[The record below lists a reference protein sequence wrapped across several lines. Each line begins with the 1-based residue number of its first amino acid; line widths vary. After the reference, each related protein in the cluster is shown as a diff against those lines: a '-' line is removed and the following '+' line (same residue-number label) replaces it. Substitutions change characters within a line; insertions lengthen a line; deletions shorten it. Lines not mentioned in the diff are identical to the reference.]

1 MEFYIFGS
9 LVLAAVIVTVVEASG
24 SMVLTFSQDKD
35 EKKQLVIYSMPRR
48 TKTPLHAPCS
58 TFSVLFTENVSLD
71 GLP

>member
-35 EKKQLVIYSMPRR
+35 EKK
-48 TKTPLHAPCS
+48 
-58 TFSVLFTENVSLD
+58 
-71 GLP
+71 